1 MRAFAELFR
10 ALDQTTSTKRRVTL
24 LAQYFEQ
31 VSDEDKVWTIALFS
45 GKRPRRTVTTRFLR
59 EWAAESAGISDWLF
73 DETYHIV
80 GDLAETIAKIIP
92 QPSASI
98 QTTQITDL
106 QQGIAYLLEL
116 KDKSEAEKKTAIQG
130 LWGRMDSDERFLINK
145 LITGGFRIGVSQ
157 RTIVKALSLH
167 LDQEESVIAHK
178 LMGDWDPATTRYE
191 ALLLTDDPRS
201 QLSKP
206 YPFYLA
212 HSLDQDLEALGLPE
226 AWQAEYKWDGIRG
239 QIVCRQG
246 EVHVWSRG
254 EELVTKQYP
263 EFQNLAGKV
272 GDVVL
277 DGELVVWG
285 DDGVRPFHDMQKRIG
300 RKRVSAKMMSSLPVV
315 MIAYDIMEYEGADVR
330 SRPQSER
337 RRLLEEVVAHMDSD
351 QLLLSELIS
360 FATWSDLASHRE
372 KARDRSAEGLMLK
385 SVAGPYKTGRK
396 KGDWYKWKVDP
407 MTVDAVMLYA
417 QRGHG
422 RRANLYTDFTFAV
435 LDEAGTDKKYVPFAK
450 AYSGLTDD
458 EFSELSRFVRKHTV
472 EKFGP
477 VCSVVPELVFEIAFE
492 GIAPSSRHKCGIAVR
507 FPRILRWR
515 RDKPVSEINTL
526 TDLKA
531 HIKK

>member
-212 HSLDQDLEALGLPE
+212 HSCL
-226 AWQAEYKWDGIRG
+226 
-239 QIVCRQG
+239 
-246 EVHVWSRG
+246 
-254 EELVTKQYP
+254 
-263 EFQNLAGKV
+263 
-272 GDVVL
+272 
-277 DGELVVWG
+277 
-285 DDGVRPFHDMQKRIG
+285 
-300 RKRVSAKMMSSLPVV
+300 
-315 MIAYDIMEYEGADVR
+315 
-330 SRPQSER
+330 
-337 RRLLEEVVAHMDSD
+337 
-351 QLLLSELIS
+351 
-360 FATWSDLASHRE
+360 
-372 KARDRSAEGLMLK
+372 
-385 SVAGPYKTGRK
+385 
-396 KGDWYKWKVDP
+396 
-407 MTVDAVMLYA
+407 
-417 QRGHG
+417 
-422 RRANLYTDFTFAV
+422 LYT
-435 LDEAGTDKKYVPFAK
+435 
-450 AYSGLTDD
+450 S
-458 EFSELSRFVRKHTV
+458 
-472 EKFGP
+472 
-477 VCSVVPELVFEIAFE
+477 
-492 GIAPSSRHKCGIAVR
+492 PS
-507 FPRILRWR
+507 PR
-515 RDKPVSEINTL
+515 DS
-526 TDLKA
+526 
-531 HIKK
+531 